1 MAADIGNLDYFFPF
15 AYNSPDGD
23 ISGPASLEM
32 AMIAVLPEFA
42 IIGPISLN
50 RT

>member
-1 MAADIGNLDYFFPF
+1 MAADISNLDYLVLF
-15 AYNSPDGD
+15 AQNSPDGD
-23 ISGPASLEM
+23 ISGPASLEV
-32 AMIAVLPEFA
+32 AMITVLPELA